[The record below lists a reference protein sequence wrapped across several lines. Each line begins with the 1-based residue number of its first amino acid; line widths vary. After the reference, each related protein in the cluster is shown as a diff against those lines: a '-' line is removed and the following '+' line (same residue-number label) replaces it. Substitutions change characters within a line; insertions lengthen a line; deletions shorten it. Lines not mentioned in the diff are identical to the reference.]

1 MRDEST
7 RNRGQRIV
15 VALFDDRDDATNA
28 IRELH
33 GSGFGREQIGVAMR
47 DRSAQGELI
56 EETGSSAVE
65 GAAAGAVGGGVL
77 GGLVGLLVGIGAIA
91 IPGIG
96 PVVAGGALASALGV
110 AGGTAAAGAGIGAAT
125 GGLLGALVGLGVP
138 HDEAR
143 YFEQGFREGGI
154 IVSVDPRG
162 READARD
169 ILEAHD
175 GDLGGEIGTV
185 PVDGIMAGAGAGAG
199 TRTDIAGG
207 FDASDDGWIGEE
219 RRTTQR
225 GRRRT
230 DR

>member
-1 MRDEST
+1 MRDEAT

-15 VALFDDRDDATNA
+15 VALFRDREDATSA

-33 GSGFGREQIGVAMR
+33 GSGFSREQIGVAMR
-47 DRSAQGELI
+47 DRSAEGRLV
-56 EETGSSAVE
+56 EETGTSAVQ

-125 GGLLGALVGLGVP
+125 GGILGALVGLGVP
-138 HDEAR
+138 HDEAQ
-143 YFEQGFREGGI
+143 YFERGFREGGI
-154 IVSVDPRG
+154 IVSVDPAG

-169 ILEAHD
+169 ILQAHD
-175 GDLGGEIGTV
+175 GDLGGDIDAGPMDDLDAV
-185 PVDGIMAGAGAGAG
+185 PVDGIMAGAAAS
-199 TRTDIAGG
+199 G
-207 FDASDDGWIGEE
+207 FDAEGQDWVGEE
-219 RRTTQR
+219 RRAGAR

>member
-7 RNRGQRIV
+7 RTRGQRIV
-15 VALFDDRDDATNA
+15 VALFQDRDDATTA

-33 GSGFGREQIGVAMR
+33 RNGFQQDQIGVAMR
-47 DRSAQGELI
+47 DRSAQGELV

-77 GGLVGLLVGIGAIA
+77 GGLMGLLIGIGAIA

-125 GGLLGALVGLGVP
+125 GGILGALVGLGVP

-154 IVSVDPRG
+154 IVSVDPAG
-162 READARD
+162 READARE
-169 ILEAHD
+169 ILEAND
-175 GDLGGEIGTV
+175 GDLGGDAEMV
-185 PVDGIMAGAGAGAG
+185 PVDGIMAGSAAEWSG
-199 TRTDIAGG
+199 T
-207 FDASDDGWIGEE
+207 E
-219 RRTTQR
+219 RRSATR

>member
-1 MRDEST
+1 MRDASA
-7 RNRGQRIV
+7 RNSGQRIV
-15 VALFDDRDDATNA
+15 VALFRDREDATSA

-47 DRSAQGELI
+47 DRSAEGELAA
-56 EETGSSAVE
+56 ETGSSPVE

-125 GGLLGALVGLGVP
+125 GGVLGALVGLGVP

-154 IVSVDPRG
+154 VVSVDPRG
-162 READARD
+162 READARE

-175 GDLGGEIGTV
+175 GDLGGDIDLL
-185 PVDGIMAGAGAGAG
+185 PADGALAGAGAEWLGQ
-199 TRTDIAGG
+199 D
-207 FDASDDGWIGEE
+207 
-219 RRTTQR
+219 RRAATR